1 MGKEIK
7 TLSDFWKSERW
18 SQTTRPYTKEDV
30 TKLSPSYVVDDY
42 TLANYKSREL
52 WNMLKQE
59 NQIYGMSASTV
70 KDAVQQVEAG
80 MDIVCLDNYST
91 TTNTPTSIHLIKGE
105 QNYVSDVVNGIN
117 NLFQEGCGS
126 TPIVAKTKE
135 MNFKLMTEVIKSGA
149 AGVWFGDQST
159 FAKQYGTGVMM
170 STKKMVNKLTQ
181 ARLAADVCM
190 VPSVIVACTNSNT
203 ASLIECNTD
212 DTQDQKFITSKE
224 CTSEGYQY
232 LDTKLCTKIAI
243 ERGLAY
249 APYADVLCLEA
260 NSPNI
265 DQARKFAEAIH
276 KEFPEK
282 FLAYNCSSNF
292 DWTSKFTATELQN
305 FQDELTNLGYAL
317 QCICPR
323 VETYYSMCKL
333 AESYCDDGF
342 VGYAN
347 LEEIFCKVDN
357 QTDYNAFVNKKQ
369 EEPTLV

>member
-42 TLANYKSREL
+42 TLANYKSKEF

-59 NQIYGMSASTV
+59 NQVYGMSASTV
-70 KDAVQQVEAG
+70 KDATQQVEAG
-80 MDIVCLDNYST
+80 MDIICLENYST
-91 TTNTPTSIHLIKGE
+91 ATNTPTSNYL
-105 QNYVSDVVNGIN
+105 QNYASYASNVVNGIN

-126 TPIVAKTKE
+126 TPIVAKTKV
-135 MNFKLMTEVIKSGA
+135 MNFKFMTEIIKAGA

-159 FAKQYGTGVMM
+159 LTKQYGTDVLM

-190 VPSVIVACTNSNT
+190 VPSVIVACTHSNT
-203 ASLIECNTD
+203 STLIECNTD
-212 DTQDQKFITSKE
+212 DTQDQKYVTSKK
-224 CTSEGYQY
+224 CTHEGYQY
-232 LDTKLCTKIAI
+232 LDTSLCTQMAI

-260 NSPNI
+260 NNPNI
-265 DQARKFAEAIH
+265 EEARRFAEAIH
-276 KEFPEK
+276 KEFPGK
-282 FLAYNCSSNF
+282 SLAYNCSSNF
-292 DWTSKFTATELQN
+292 DWTSKFTVTELQN
-305 FQDELTNLGYAL
+305 FQDELTNLGYVL

-323 VETYYSMCKL
+323 EETYYSMCKL

-357 QTDYNAFVNKKQ
+357 QTDYNTFINKTQ